1 MSSDKHC
8 IASKT
13 ALRPAMIA
21 SLRLPPLGKAFT
33 IISIAAIVA
42 IRINH
47 S

>member
-1 MSSDKHC
+1 MNSDKHC

-13 ALRPAMIA
+13 ARRPVMIA
-21 SLRLPPLGKAFT
+21 SLRLPRFGKAFA
-33 IISIAAIVA
+33 IISIAAIIT